1 MFGINANEEPLF
13 NSKILQISNAKTI
26 AAPQRTLDSPVKVVF
41 DKRITLG
48 YILAEQGGSL
58 LWPRPPARLGVTV
71 LGMLKLSYIRLL
83 SKPLGFKR

>member
-1 MFGINANEEPLF
+1 MEDENLSLTQRYCRF
-13 NSKILQISNAKTI
+13 QIPGAI
-26 AAPQRTLDSPVKVVF
+26 AAPKELIDSPVKVVF

-48 YILAEQGGSL
+48 YILSQTRRFSAP
-58 LWPRPPARLGVTV
+58 WPRPPARLGVTV